1 MRYKIIL
8 SLFFI
13 GILCPVFAQIQFVE
27 SDLDK
32 AMAQAKAENK
42 LLFVDFYATWCGPC
56 KRMAQD
62 VFTLPE
68 VGEYFNKHF
77 ISCKLDAEKEVDK
90 SVLKKYDVTGF
101 PCMVFMNAEGKSLR
115 KVLGMVAPGILLSEA
130 RVVTGDELPF
140 EKQYSLYQKDK
151 KKTELAAELLLKA
164 RYFLSGCSDYDRE
177 KWGIRIEALFNDY
190 VKNKGLKNMVNAE
203 DFFLITQYHPVLE
216 KNDPVFS
223 FVVDHYDDF
232 LKVADHDLV
241 SSYIIGLNNSKI
253 IRLCKA
259 GNLDYKKE
267 LMHLDGKLKGVYA
280 DVKFGNVSVKEAVGY
295 LADATYCL
303 YRNNEKG
310 FFENQDRYFAALGD
324 SLTVTDYT
332 QPLLDLYTVYQ
343 GNLSENARHKVIEWC
358 GKALE
363 KQMEPEMRTRL
374 LVIMGECY
382 RGIGENA
389 KAKQALNQAFLT
401 CGQITNAGIQAQMQ
415 ATIQQELEGL

>member
-8 SLFFI
+8 LLLFV
-13 GILCPVFAQIQFVE
+13 GMLSPVSAQILFVE
-27 SDLDK
+27 SNLN
-32 AMAQAKAENK
+32 AALERAKSEKK

-56 KRMAQD
+56 KLMAQD

-68 VGEYFNKHF
+68 IGEYFNGHF
-77 ISCKLDAEKEVDK
+77 ISCKLDAEKDVDK
-90 SVLKKYDVTGF
+90 SVLKKYGVTGF
-101 PCMVFMNAEGKSLR
+101 PCMIFMDAEGKVLR
-115 KVLGMVAPGILLSEA
+115 KVMGLMAPGILLSEA
-130 RVVTGDELPF
+130 KVATGDELPF
-140 EKQYSLYQKDK
+140 EKQYSKYQKDK
-151 KKTELAAELLLKA
+151 KKTELAFRLLLKA
-164 RYFLSGCSDYDRE
+164 GYFLSGCSDYERE

-190 VKNKGLKNMVNAE
+190 VKNKGLKNMINAE
-203 DFFLITQYHPVLE
+203 DFYLITQYHPALD
-216 KNDPVFS
+216 KNDPIFS
-223 FVVDHYDDF
+223 FLVDHYTDF
-232 LKVADHDLV
+232 LKVADPDQV

-267 LMHLDGKLKGVYA
+267 LAHLDGKLKEVYA

-324 SLTVTDYT
+324 SLTVEDYT

-343 GNLSENARHKVIEWC
+343 GNLSDNARHKVIEWSA
-358 GKALE
+358 KALE
-363 KQMEPEMRTRL
+363 KQMNPEMRTRL

-382 RGIGENA
+382 KGIGENT

-401 CGQITNAGIQAQMQ
+401 CGQITDARAQAEMQ
-415 ATIQQELEGL
+415 AVVQQHLQEL

>member
-8 SLFFI
+8 SLLFV
-13 GILCPVFAQIQFVE
+13 GVLSPVFAQIHFVE
-27 SDLDK
+27 SNLN
-32 AMAQAKAENK
+32 AALEQAKAENK

-68 VGEYFNKHF
+68 VGEYFNVHF
-77 ISCKLDAEKEVDK
+77 ICCKLDAEKEVDK
-90 SVLKKYDVTGF
+90 SVLKTYGVTGF
-101 PCMVFMNAEGKSLR
+101 PCMIFMDAEGKALR

-130 RVVTGDELPF
+130 KVVTGDELPY
-140 EKQYSLYQKDK
+140 EKQYSVYQKDK

-164 RYFLSGCSDYDRE
+164 RYFLSGCSDYNRE

-190 VKNKGLKNMVNAE
+190 VKNKGLKNMINAE
-203 DFFLITQYHPVLE
+203 DFFLITLYHPVLE
-216 KNDPVFS
+216 KNDPIFS
-223 FVVDHYDDF
+223 FVVDHYADF
-232 LKVADHDLV
+232 LKVTDHDQV

-280 DVKFGNVSVKEAVGY
+280 DVKFGNLSVKEAVGY

-303 YRNNEKG
+303 YRNNENG

-324 SLTVTDYT
+324 SLTVEDYA
-332 QPLLDLYTVYQ
+332 QPLLDLYTVCQ
-343 GNLSENARHKVIEWC
+343 GNLSDNAQHKVIEWSA
-358 GKALE
+358 KALE
-363 KQMEPEMRTRL
+363 KQMEPAMRVRL
-374 LVIMGECY
+374 LVTMGECY
-382 RGIGENA
+382 QGIGENA
-389 KAKQALNQAFLT
+389 KAKQALNQAFLI
-401 CGQITNAGIQAQMQ
+401 CGQITDARLQAEMQ
-415 ATIQQELEGL
+415 AVIQQNLEKL